1 MMSDSSERPS
11 YKGGRNIAIKVP
23 PHEWEKTAAFYRDI
37 LGLPVIETNLPSATP
52 TVVFQFGNNQLWVDR
67 VETLS
72 QAEIWLEVNTSDI
85 TASAQ
90 HLQQAGVVR
99 RDEIEP
105 LDFEAFWVSSP
116 AGIIH
121 LISSDEDT

>member
-1 MMSDSSERPS
+1 MSDSSERPS
-11 YKGGRNIAIKVP
+11 YNGGRNIAIKVP
-23 PHEWEKTAAFYRDI
+23 PHEWEKTVAFYRDI
-37 LGLPVIETNLPSATP
+37 LGLPVIENNLPSATP

-72 QAEIWLEVNTSDI
+72 QAEIWLELNTSDI

-90 HLQQAGVVR
+90 HLRQAGVVR
-99 RDEIEP
+99 RDEIES

-121 LISSDEDT
+121 LVSRDEVS

>member
-1 MMSDSSERPS
+1 MSDSSERPI
-11 YKGGRNIAIKVP
+11 YTGGRNIAIKVP
-23 PHEWEKTAAFYRDI
+23 PHQWEKTVAFYRDI
-37 LGLPVIETNLPSATP
+37 LGLPVIENNLPSATP
-52 TVVFQFGNNQLWVDR
+52 TVVFKFGNNQLWVDR
-67 VETLS
+67 VETIS

-90 HLQQAGVVR
+90 HLHQAGVVR

-116 AGIIH
+116 GGIIH
-121 LISSDEDT
+121 LISRDEDT

>member
-1 MMSDSSERPS
+1 MSDSSERPIYS
-11 YKGGRNIAIKVP
+11 GGKNIAIKVP
-23 PHEWEKTAAFYRDI
+23 PHEWEKSVAFYRDI
-37 LGLPVIETNLPSATP
+37 LGLPMIENNLPSATP
-52 TVVFQFGNNQLWVDR
+52 TVVFQFGDIQLWVDR
-67 VETLS
+67 VESMS

-116 AGIIH
+116 GGIIH
-121 LISSDEDT
+121 LISRDEDA

>member
-1 MMSDSSERPS
+1 MSDLSERPI
-11 YKGGRNIAIKVP
+11 YNGGRNIAIKIP
-23 PHEWEKTAAFYRDI
+23 PHEWEKTVAFYRDI
-37 LGLPVIETNLPSATP
+37 LGLPVIENNLPSATP

-67 VETLS
+67 VETMS

-105 LDFEAFWVSSP
+105 LGFEAFWVSNP

-121 LISSDEDT
+121 LISRDEDT